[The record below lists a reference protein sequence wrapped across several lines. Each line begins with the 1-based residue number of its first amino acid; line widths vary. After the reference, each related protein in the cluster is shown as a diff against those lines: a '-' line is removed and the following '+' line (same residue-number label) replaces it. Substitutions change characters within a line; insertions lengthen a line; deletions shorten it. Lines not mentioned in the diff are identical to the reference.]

1 MATLTLGIRRAFT
14 RDDGRERIAIPF
26 WHGALYAVASIA
38 IGFAVMTLALI
49 LMIFAVVLITGNT
62 PSMNPGHPVIAA
74 AEVVFY
80 TAAGWFAW
88 WGLRKTSLHP
98 FRKLTRRDGRAIML
112 GIAALFL
119 VRILTGV
126 LLVLSN
132 QTKHVQSGFEHFDVS
147 SKTPGITPIAV
158 SLAIL
163 SLVVI
168 APIVEEIVFRGYLFG
183 ALAGRLGILGSALIT
198 ALLFGAVHGDPVLFP
213 SLVAI
218 GFIAALAYAATGNLW
233 VAIILHALNNSLGA
247 IFIIATSATKH

>member
-1 MATLTLGIRRAFT
+1 MATRTLGIRRAFT

-26 WHGALYAVASIA
+26 WHGALFAVASIV
-38 IGFAVMTLALI
+38 IGFAVMMIAMI
-49 LMIFAVVLITGNT
+49 VMIFAVVLITGNT
-62 PSMNPGHPVIAA
+62 PSMNPAHPVLAT

-80 TAAGWFAW
+80 IAGGCFAW
-88 WGLRKTSLHP
+88 WGLRKTNLRP
-98 FRKLTRRDGRAIML
+98 FRKLTRRDGRAILL

-126 LLVLSN
+126 LLVLFN

-168 APIVEEIVFRGYLFG
+168 APIVEEIVFRGLLFG
-183 ALAGRLGILGSALIT
+183 ALAGRLGVLGSALIT
-198 ALLFGAVHGDPVLFP
+198 ALLFGAIHGDPILFP

-218 GFIAALAYAATGNLW
+218 GFVAALAYAATGNLW
-233 VAIILHALNNSLGA
+233 VAITLHALNNSLGA
-247 IFIIATSATKH
+247 IFLVATSASKH

>member
-1 MATLTLGIRRAFT
+1 LATLTLRVQRAFT
-14 RDDGRERIAIPF
+14 REDGRERIAIPF
-26 WHGALYAVASIA
+26 WRGVLYALASIA
-38 IGFAVMTLALI
+38 IGFAVMMIAMI
-49 LMIFAVVLITGNT
+49 VMIFAVVLATGNT

-80 TAAGWFAW
+80 IAGGLFAW
-88 WGLRKTSLHP
+88 WGLRQTSLRP
-98 FRKLTRRDGRAIML
+98 FRKLTRRDGRAILL

-132 QTKHVQSGFEHFDVS
+132 QTKHVQAGFEHFDVS

-163 SLVVI
+163 SMVVI
-168 APIVEEIVFRGYLFG
+168 APIVEEIVFRGLLFG

-218 GFIAALAYAATGNLW
+218 GFVAALAYAATGNLW
-233 VAIILHALNNSLGA
+233 VAITLHALNNSLGA
-247 IFIIATSATKH
+247 IFIIATSASKH